1 MHASNYTWKGLGRS
15 TTASQSGKIKIDGVE
30 LSENFAHNNLHGG
43 RELKLESFPEEGGDR
58 AYLLE
63 EVTQEFSIVPHTA
76 QQGADL
82 L

>member
-1 MHASNYTWKGLGRS
+1 M
-15 TTASQSGKIKIDGVE
+15 E